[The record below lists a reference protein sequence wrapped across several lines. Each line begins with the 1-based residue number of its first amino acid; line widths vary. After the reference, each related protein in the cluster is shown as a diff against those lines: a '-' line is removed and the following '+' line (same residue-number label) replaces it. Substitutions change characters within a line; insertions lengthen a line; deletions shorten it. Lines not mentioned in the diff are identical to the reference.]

1 MHAKIMQ
8 QTDLCKYVDVF
19 FGNGETDR
27 FFEDALAA
35 NLLIQVVAGSAPRQ
49 SPSRVA
55 LFTKHSFVPIL
66 ALGATPFAKMC
77 LRHLFAAL
85 TQQGESRKKTV
96 FERSFFYPI
105 RRIGMESPAGCME
118 SVAKR
123 RHGITRQRVFLLRID
138 YIQHF
143 VLIPYRRQAA
153 DFIHAYRRDYID
165 SCVEV
170 LDFQGL
176 LCF

>member
-1 MHAKIMQ
+1 MVDAKVRN
-8 QTDLCKYVDVF
+8 CW
-19 FGNGETDR
+19 N
-27 FFEDALAA
+27 
-35 NLLIQVVAGSAPRQ
+35 N
-49 SPSRVA
+49 
-55 LFTKHSFVPIL
+55 
-66 ALGATPFAKMC
+66 
-77 LRHLFAAL
+77 
-85 TQQGESRKKTV
+85 SRKKTV

-153 DFIHAYRRDYID
+153 DFIHAYRRDYIE
-165 SCVEV
+165 SYVKV
-170 LDFQGL
+170 LDFGGL
-176 LCF
+176 FAFLGIKTTPLSPVHLCSHLLVLKARFDIGKNVIDF